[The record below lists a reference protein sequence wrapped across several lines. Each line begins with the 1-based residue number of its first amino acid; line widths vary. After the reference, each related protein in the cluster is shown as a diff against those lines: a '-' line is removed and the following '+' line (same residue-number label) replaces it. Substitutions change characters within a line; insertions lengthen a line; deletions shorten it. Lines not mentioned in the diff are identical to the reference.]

1 MATDPVR
8 LALVIAGIL
17 TILPSRPNAAQLL
30 FLIGIAALLAVSA
43 LRSVRLATILAL
55 LAGAVVMRV
64 VIMDR
69 VGSDVLDV
77 TSAAIDRVL
86 AGGNPYGIG
95 YAESRPPGSAF
106 PYGPLALLWYLPLR
120 SAPELM
126 ELGASVAVAII
137 LALQGR
143 VVGLAVYASAPVLV
157 STAIDGSNDTSLGLL
172 LLAAIMAAARWPAM
186 GAALLATAV
195 AFKLSALAFVPAF
208 VAWGGM
214 RVAGAFVATSLIFW
228 APVVARW
235 GASSF
240 LRSTQ
245 LANDVHGTTA
255 WSIGAI
261 VRDITGVRVDALD
274 ELRFI
279 LGGALAAA
287 TLAVRR
293 SLDTVILAGSAVY
306 IVTLHAGNWATFAY
320 FAGLAPLICWRL
332 DDWLGLPSRPLLR
345 RPSRP
350 DAETQPE
357 PAA

>member
-8 LALVIAGIL
+8 LALIIAGIL
-17 TILPSRPNAAQLL
+17 TILPTRPNAAQLL
-30 FLIGIAALLAVSA
+30 FLIGIAVLLAVST

-55 LAGAVVMRV
+55 LAGAVVMRLV
-64 VIMDR
+64 SMDR

-95 YAESRPPGSAF
+95 YAESRPPGSPF
-106 PYGPLALLWYLPLR
+106 PYGPVALLWYLPVR
-120 SAPELM
+120 SAPEVI
-126 ELGASVAVAII
+126 ELGASVVVAMV

-143 VVGLAVYASAPVLV
+143 VVGLAVYASASVLV

-172 LLAAIMAAARWPAM
+172 LLAAFMAAARWPAI

-195 AFKLSALAFVPAF
+195 AFKLSALAFVPTF
-208 VAWGGM
+208 LAWGGM
-214 RVAGAFVATSLIFW
+214 RVVGAFVATSLIFW

-235 GASSF
+235 SPSSF

-245 LANDVHGTTA
+245 LANDAHSVTA

-274 ELRFI
+274 ELRFV

-287 TLAVRR
+287 TLAIRR

-306 IVTLHAGNWATFAY
+306 VVTLHAGNWATFAY
-320 FAGLAPLICWRL
+320 FAALAPLICWRL
-332 DDWLGLPSRPLLR
+332 DDWLGLPTRPVARWQR
-345 RPSRP
+345 RPA
-350 DAETQPE
+350 AEPQLE